1 MDKLLLADKLTGKM
15 CKVKAK
21 PDSLC
26 ISCGTSEELYEW
38 LGIGKQKCYPITPE
52 RYSKVIQL
60 FKPRWGALGAE
71 GYVLSDTVRIVESVL
86 MVFSPKGA
94 GSNEL
99 VYDIREGFTGITH
112 ENTFY
117 KVEIVGNPSCV
128 DTTPRFCYLIGA
140 VVLDKTKNVVKVIQI
155 MTEAE
160 YAAYLRALSQ
170 RKPDILPWE
179 ILERRM
185 AICENALSEAMQ
197 ELSKLGELSAVE
209 IIQNIISRAR
219 QIMGAVDTL
228 RAPSQQQQQRAPA

>member
-1 MDKLLLADKLTGKM
+1 MDRLLLADRLTGKM

-52 RYSKVIQL
+52 RYSKIIQL
-60 FKPRWGALGAE
+60 FRPRWGGLGAE
-71 GYVLSDTVRIVESVL
+71 GYVLSDTVRIVDSVL

-99 VYDIREGFTGITH
+99 VYDIREGFTGIVH
-112 ENTFY
+112 ENVFY
-117 KVEIVGNPSCV
+117 RVEIVGNPTCV
-128 DTTPRFCYLIGA
+128 DTIPRFCYLIGA

-155 MTEAE
+155 MTETE
-160 YAAYLRALSQ
+160 YATYLRAMATK
-170 RKPDILPWE
+170 KPDILPWE
-179 ILERRM
+179 IIERRM

-209 IIQNIISRAR
+209 IIQNAINRVR
-219 QIMGAVDTL
+219 QIMGAIDTL
-228 RAPSQQQQQRAPA
+228 RAPPPQQRAQT

>member
-26 ISCGTSEELYEW
+26 VSCGASEELSEW

-71 GYVLSDTVRIVESVL
+71 GYVLPDTVRIVDSIL

-99 VYDIREGFTGITH
+99 LYDIREGYVGIVH
-112 ENTFY
+112 DNTFY
-117 KVEIVGNPSCV
+117 RVEIVGNPTCV
-128 DTTPRFCYLIGA
+128 DTTPRFCYLVGA
-140 VVLDKTKNVVKVIQI
+140 VVLDKTKNVVRVVQI

-160 YAAYLRALSQ
+160 YAAYLRALAQ
-170 RKPDILPWE
+170 RKPDLLPWE
-179 ILERRM
+179 ILERRI
-185 AICENALSEAMQ
+185 AICENALSSAIE

-209 IIQNIISRAR
+209 IIQNAVNRVR
-219 QIMGAVDTL
+219 QIMMAVDTL
-228 RAPSQQQQQRAPA
+228 RAPPQQQQRAQA